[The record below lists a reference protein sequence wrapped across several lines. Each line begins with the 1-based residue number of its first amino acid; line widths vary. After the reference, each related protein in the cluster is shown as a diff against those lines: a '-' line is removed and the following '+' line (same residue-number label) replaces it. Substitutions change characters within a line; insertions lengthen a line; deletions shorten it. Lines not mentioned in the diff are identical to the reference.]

1 LINYNNIAL
10 EYARHRKADQRVV
23 ENLLSDGRI
32 TAVSRVLEV
41 GCGTGNF
48 IIALEAATGCACFA
62 VDSSEEMLKLASRR
76 LEKINFK
83 HAEAEEMPFE
93 QNSFDLV
100 FSVDMIHH
108 LSDHAVYFREA
119 RRVLATGAKI
129 CTVTESEWMIRNRRP
144 LANFFPETI
153 KPELTKYPRISD
165 LRKVMEKVGF
175 VNISQNSVE
184 SLYDLTDIQPFRDRA
199 FSCLHL
205 ISEQAFRR
213 GISKMETDLSGGP
226 IPCVSRYSLLWGTK

>member
-1 LINYNNIAL
+1 LHWK
-10 EYARHRKADQRVV
+10 YARHRKADQRVV

-32 TAVSRVLEV
+32 TAASRVLEV

-62 VDSSEEMLKLASRR
+62 IDSSEEMLKLASRR

-93 QNSFDLV
+93 QSSFDLV

-119 RRVLATGAKI
+119 RRVLATGAKV

-144 LANFFPETI
+144 LANFFPETV
-153 KPELTKYPRISD
+153 ELELARYPRIPV
-165 LRKVMEKVGF
+165 LRRVMEQIGF
-175 VNISQNSVE
+175 VSIAENTVE
-184 SLYDLTDIQPFRDRA
+184 IFYDLTDIQPFRDRA
-199 FSCLHL
+199 FSSLHQ
-205 ISEQAFRR
+205 ISQQAFRG
-213 GISKMETDLSGGP
+213 GIDRMETALLTGP